1 MASPAVAGH
10 APLAPLVSLVLLA
23 AYSCGTYG
31 AGGYGTTCS
40 TNTTVGVPNTGFAPL
55 EALQSMATNGYFLL
69 GLLISV
75 SIAFGLLV
83 LFLARRRR
91 RK

>member
-1 MASPAVAGH
+1 MASAAAQLHRGIGVPSMTV
-10 APLAPLVSLVLLA
+10 LA

-31 AGGYGTTCS
+31 AGGYGTACS
-40 TNTTVGVPNTGFAPL
+40 TNTSLGVPNTGFAPL
-55 EALQSMATNGYFLL
+55 AALQSMATNGYFLL

-83 LFLARRRR
+83 LFLARRRGKR
-91 RK
+91 